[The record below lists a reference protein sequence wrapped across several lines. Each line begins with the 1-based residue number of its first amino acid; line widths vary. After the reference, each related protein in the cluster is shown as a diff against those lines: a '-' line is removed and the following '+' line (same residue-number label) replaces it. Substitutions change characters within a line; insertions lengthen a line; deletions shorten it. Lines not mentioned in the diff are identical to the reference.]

1 MRVFCDRQA
10 LMLVQELQEHVS
22 VSAYELSFLCSAEEV
37 VLSPVLPPP
46 LCYGM
51 LYLSALHLYFRS
63 DFDRQVRRDLIFLK
77 ELEGGI
83 LL

>member
-1 MRVFCDRQA
+1 
-10 LMLVQELQEHVS
+10 MLVQELQEHVS
-22 VSAYELSFLCSAEEV
+22 VSAYELSFLSSAEEMV
-37 VLSPVLPPP
+37 SPVLPPP
-46 LCYGM
+46 LCCGI
-51 LYLSALHLYFRS
+51 LYLTALHLYFRS